1 MKDKSDIDYKKL
13 TNYILIAL
21 AAIAVLWLN
30 YCSLDAHIS
39 SNSQLITDYRPKEDE
54 LAQYRNPAVCR
65 DFLFGRQN
73 PP

>member
-30 YCSLDAHIS
+30 YCSLDGIS
-39 SNSQLITDYRPKEDE
+39 RLI
-54 LAQYRNPAVCR
+54 RN
-65 DFLFGRQN
+65 
-73 PP
+73 